1 MALSPTVRRRRLAA
15 ELRQIRESRGLSGD
29 RVAEALA
36 WSPSKISRIESG
48 RTTPKPADVD
58 RLLGYYGIGGP
69 ERARL
74 ASLAHDAR
82 QKGWW
87 DEYAGDL
94 PAEFIDAIGLESEA
108 SEILEWQP
116 YVVPGLLQTED
127 YARHI
132 MLGYQRVVPITPQ
145 AVERRVQVRMRRQ
158 LRRLAE
164 LADLPNVELRIL
176 PLSADRT
183 VAPGDSFVV
192 LNYGALNGEALLPDV
207 VIAENLPKSE
217 LYFESDD
224 EGYLYRRVFDSQY
237 EKSLGPGESRDL
249 IERIARSAWA

>member
-1 MALSPTVRRRRLAA
+1 
-15 ELRQIRESRGLSGD
+15 
-29 RVAEALA
+29 
-36 WSPSKISRIESG
+36 
-48 RTTPKPADVD
+48 
-58 RLLGYYGIGGP
+58 
-69 ERARL
+69 
-74 ASLAHDAR
+74 
-82 QKGWW
+82 
-87 DEYAGDL
+87 
-94 PAEFIDAIGLESEA
+94 
-108 SEILEWQP
+108 
-116 YVVPGLLQTED
+116 
-127 YARHI
+127 

-145 AVERRVQVRMRRQ
+145 AVERRVQVRMRRQEVLTRPEPARLTVVADESVLLRKVGGDPVMRAQ